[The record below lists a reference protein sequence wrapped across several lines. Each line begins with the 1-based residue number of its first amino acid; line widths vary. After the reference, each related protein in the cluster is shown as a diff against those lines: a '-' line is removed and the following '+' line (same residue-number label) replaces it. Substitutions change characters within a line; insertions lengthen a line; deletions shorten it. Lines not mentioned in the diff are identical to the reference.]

1 MSDQGPSA
9 EIDADG
15 YYLDEWGQP
24 YGYCNACGEEAP
36 ADSVC
41 CEDGEVVPPDETSV
55 TPPG

>member
-1 MSDQGPSA
+1 MTDTV